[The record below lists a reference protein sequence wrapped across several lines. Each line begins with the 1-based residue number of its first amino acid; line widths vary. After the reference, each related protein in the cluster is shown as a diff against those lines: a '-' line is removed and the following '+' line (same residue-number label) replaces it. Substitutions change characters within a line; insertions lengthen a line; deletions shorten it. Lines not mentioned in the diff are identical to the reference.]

1 MCNPKTTT
9 EAWGRCYHN
18 YKVVITVCQGI
29 RGQNFKTHL
38 YMLSQMCQFSKK
50 KLLYTVGSEQ
60 CWPYRNNT
68 TLING
73 IIHPEGDSMHQF
85 LLRISILQPTLLSA
99 TKAGYGCCIADLCK
113 IVFTSCTFA
122 THLKRYKKLYQK
134 HGILRV
140 KRQIGSV
147 NDTKYSELMQCISR
161 CCNVLTVKL
170 YQLIVGS
177 TTGRTWT

>member
-1 MCNPKTTT
+1 MCNQKTTT

-73 IIHPEGDSMHQF
+73 IIHPEEDSKHQF
-85 LLRISILQPTLLSA
+85 LLRMSILQPTLLSA
-99 TKAGYGCCIADLCK
+99 TKAGYGCCITVFCK

-122 THLKRYKKLYQK
+122 RTDTWF
-134 HGILRV
+134 
-140 KRQIGSV
+140 
-147 NDTKYSELMQCISR
+147 DTKSNQVFFFISWKSW
-161 CCNVLTVKL
+161 NYTQKQGKF
-170 YQLIVGS
+170 QLLFFMWFLIW
-177 TTGRTWT
+177 R